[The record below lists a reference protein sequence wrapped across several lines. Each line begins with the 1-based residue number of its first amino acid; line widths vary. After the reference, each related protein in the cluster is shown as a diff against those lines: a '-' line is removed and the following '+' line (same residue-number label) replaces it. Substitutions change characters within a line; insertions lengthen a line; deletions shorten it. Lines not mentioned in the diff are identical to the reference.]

1 MKIFAFA
8 TIFAASLAAPVDT
21 SVEILATTTIAIES
35 IETTEVTE
43 PSAYFSDE
51 TDEDILDYSD
61 EEFEAIF
68 TEVEMMVKHD
78 EQ

>member
-8 TIFAASLAAPVDT
+8 TIFAATLAAPIEASVDT
-21 SVEILATTTIAIES
+21 LATNTIAIES
-35 IETTEVTE
+35 NDATEAA
-43 PSAYFSDE
+43 AYTSDAA
-51 TDEDILDYSD
+51 DEDILDYSD

>member
-8 TIFAASLAAPVDT
+8 TIFAASLAAPVDS
-21 SVEILATTTIAIES
+21 SVDILATTTIAL
-35 IETTEVTE
+35 ETTEATV
-43 PSAYFSDE
+43 PSDNVSDE
-51 TDEDILDYSD
+51 ADEDILDYSD

>member
-8 TIFAASLAAPVDT
+8 TIFAASLAAPVDS
-21 SVEILATTTIAIES
+21 SVDILATTTIAL
-35 IETTEVTE
+35 ETTEPTV
-43 PSAYFSDE
+43 PSDYVSDE
-51 TDEDILDYSD
+51 ADEDILDYSD

>member
-8 TIFAASLAAPVDT
+8 TIFAATIAAPVDS
-21 SVEILATTTIAIES
+21 SVDILATTTIAL
-35 IETTEVTE
+35 ETTEATV
-43 PSAYFSDE
+43 PSDYVSDE
-51 TDEDILDYSD
+51 ADEDILDYSD